1 MAHLPTS
8 GRREWLPTAVFLPGE
23 SHGQRSL
30 GGYSP
35 WGCKESDT
43 TERLNTPPGCL
54 SKQTGVFLIMHLSS
68 QQQTLSTPI
77 YIWICSRLPCFSRI
91 PPPHDPRP
99 PFLCPG
105 WLQQPPQRSLR
116 LSRPPLN
123 QERSPLRRQNTLQ
136 RHKENR
142 IKILWWCPIA
152 LPLKSQDFHHDLNG
166 PISGPT
172 QLSDLT
178 LYIFPLFTQSGHNSP
193 PPSFLMY
200 QVYPFHRSM
209 PLLPPLS
216 EELCPRPMHSGS
228 VFGQAS
234 A

>member
-116 LSRPPLN
+116 FYLVPPSTKSVLHS
-123 QERSPLRRQNTLQ
+123 EDRTLF
-136 RHKENR
+136 KGT
-142 IKILWWCPIA
+142 KKIA
-152 LPLKSQDFHHDLNG
+152 LKSFGDVPL
-166 PISGPT
+166 
-172 QLSDLT
+172 
-178 LYIFPLFTQSGHNSP
+178 
-193 PPSFLMY
+193 
-200 QVYPFHRSM
+200 PFH
-209 PLLPPLS
+209 
-216 EELCPRPMHSGS
+216 
-228 VFGQAS
+228 
-234 A
+234 